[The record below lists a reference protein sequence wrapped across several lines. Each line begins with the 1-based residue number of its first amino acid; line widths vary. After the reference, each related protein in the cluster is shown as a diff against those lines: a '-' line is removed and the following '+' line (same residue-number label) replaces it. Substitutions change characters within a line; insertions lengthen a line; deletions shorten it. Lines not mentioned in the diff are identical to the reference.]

1 MPTGD
6 PHSIPSRMAT
16 AALIAGYII
25 AIATA
30 NLLAYHYGPWVTP
43 YTAFLLIGLDLTS
56 RDRLQDL
63 FTTARRRKMLALIAT
78 GSIVAYAANPS
89 AGRIALASATAFAAS
104 SSIDWLIYAYLR
116 QAGHPW
122 LVRAN
127 TANLFGAAVDSALFP
142 TLAFGVWLW
151 PIVFA
156 QFTAKV
162 AGGMFWSLIVQ
173 EAPRA
178 LARDDG
184 TP

>member
-1 MPTGD
+1 MT
-6 PHSIPSRMAT
+6 RL
-16 AALIAGYII
+16 LIAAYIA
-25 AIATA
+25 AIAAA
-30 NLLAYHYGPWVTP
+30 NLLAYHYGPAVTP

-63 FTTARRRKMLALIAT
+63 FATARRRKMLALITT
-78 GSIVAYAANPS
+78 GSLVAYIANPG
-89 AGRIALASATAFAAS
+89 AGRIAIASAIAFAAAS
-104 SSIDWLIYAYLR
+104 TIDWIAYAYLR
-116 QAGHPW
+116 DRGHPW

-127 TANLFGAAVDSALFP
+127 TANLIGAAVDSALFP

-162 AGGMFWSLIVQ
+162 AGGMLWSIIVQ

-178 LARDDG
+178 AARHHG